1 MWAYD
6 GAPAAVVAAAA
17 AAGDVVVA
25 VWPGV
30 LVARRIEQPPAVFRG
45 SCSADRGLG
54 VWCSFVIP
62 ITHTH
67 THRYIST
74 KSLFILFN
82 STLNYEIQISNHY

>member
-54 VWCSFVIP
+54 VWCSFVILYVLIP
-62 ITHTH
+62 
-67 THRYIST
+67 
-74 KSLFILFN
+74 SLRQHFILFDK
-82 STLNYEIQISNHY
+82 